1 MLKVC
6 LEMKLL
12 KNGFVGLL
20 LLASVLFIVVPTQT
34 QVIFGQ
40 GANTTNTTD
49 SETPAFDGQTPGFT
63 PKSEDGAAPPPP
75 PADATTVADL
85 PKETLV
91 KDPDSDALSIGNRTE
106 ILEVLPANST
116 KIIKFVDDDL
126 KNSTGVGLAP
136 TDVLQKL
143 TSNANDNKS
152 ILSLATPE
160 EVKEIESVVVNTTSA
175 PSEEDDEV
183 PVANA
188 TSEEEDQ
195 ATVGEEN
202 ANATS
207 TNDTDVTGGYTGNE
221 EDQATVGEEN
231 ANATSTNATDVTG
244 GETGNEEDQAT
255 AGEENDNAT
264 NATDNNGDEQGSTG
278 DKEEQADTGEEQ
290 TNITNATS
298 ATEPNVT
305 SAVTADEQGSTGD
318 KEEQSQSGDEQGS
331 TGDKEEQADTGEEQQ
346 TQTGE
351 EPPLPPIKNAT
362 NATAAQALGMLNAS
376 NITGV
381 PDKAGSEDD
390 DTGSNDESEDEYS
403 TRRAGS

>member
-12 KNGFVGLL
+12 KYGFVGLL
-20 LLASVLFIVVPTQT
+20 LLASALFIVVPTQS

-75 PADATTVADL
+75 PADATTVAEL

-136 TDVLQKL
+136 TDVLEKL

-195 ATVGEEN
+195 A
-202 ANATS
+202 AA
-207 TNDTDVTGGYTGNE
+207 
-221 EDQATVGEEN
+221 GEEN

-244 GETGNEEDQAT
+244 GKTGNEEDQAA
-255 AGEENDNAT
+255 AGEENANAT
-264 NATDNNGDEQGSTG
+264 NATDVTGDEKGSTG
-278 DKEEQADTGEEQ
+278 DQEEQADTGEEQ
-290 TNITNATS
+290 TNMTNATS

-305 SAVTADEQGSTGD
+305 SAIT
-318 KEEQSQSGDEQGS
+318 GDEQGS
-331 TGDKEEQADTGEEQQ
+331 TGDQDEQADTGEEQQ
-346 TQTGE
+346 AQTGE
-351 EPPLPPIKNAT
+351 EPPLPPITNAT
-362 NATAAQALGMLNAS
+362 NATAAQAPGMLNAS
-376 NITGV
+376 NITGS
-381 PDKAGSEDD
+381 PDEAGSEDD
-390 DTGSNDESEDEYS
+390 DSGANDGSGDE
-403 TRRAGS
+403 

>member
-1 MLKVC
+1 MLNVC

-12 KNGFVGLL
+12 KYGFVGLL
-20 LLASVLFIVVPTQT
+20 LLASALFIVVPTQS

-75 PADATTVADL
+75 PADATTVAEL

-116 KIIKFVDDDL
+116 KIIKFVDEDL

-136 TDVLQKL
+136 TDVLEKL

-160 EVKEIESVVVNTTSA
+160 EVKQIESVVVNTTSA

-188 TSEEEDQ
+188 TSEE
-195 ATVGEEN
+195 
-202 ANATS
+202 
-207 TNDTDVTGGYTGNE
+207 
-221 EDQATVGEEN
+221 N
-231 ANATSTNATDVTG
+231 ANATSTNATD
-244 GETGNEEDQAT
+244 AT
-255 AGEENDNAT
+255 
-264 NATDNNGDEQGSTG
+264 GDEQGSTG
-278 DKEEQADTGEEQ
+278 DQEEQSQSGEEQ

-305 SAVTADEQGSTGD
+305 SAITGDEQESTGD
-318 KEEQSQSGDEQGS
+318 Q
-331 TGDKEEQADTGEEQQ
+331 EEQADTGDEQQ
-346 TQTGE
+346 AQTGE
-351 EPPLPPIKNAT
+351 EPPLPPITNAT
-362 NATAAQALGMLNAS
+362 NVTAAQAPGMLNAS
-376 NITGV
+376 NITGI
-381 PDKAGSEDD
+381 PDEAGSEDD
-390 DTGSNDESEDEYS
+390 DSGATDGSGDE
-403 TRRAGS
+403 

>member
-12 KNGFVGLL
+12 KYGFVGLL
-20 LLASVLFIVVPTQT
+20 LLASALFIVVSTPS

-75 PADATTVADL
+75 PADATTVAEL

-136 TDVLQKL
+136 TDVLEKL

-160 EVKEIESVVVNTTSA
+160 EVKQIESVVVNTTSA

-188 TSEEEDQ
+188 TSEE
-195 ATVGEEN
+195 
-202 ANATS
+202 
-207 TNDTDVTGGYTGNE
+207 
-221 EDQATVGEEN
+221 N

-244 GETGNEEDQAT
+244 GATGNEEDQSA
-255 AGEENDNAT
+255 AAEENANAT
-264 NATDNNGDEQGSTG
+264 NATDATGNEQGSTG
-278 DKEEQADTGEEQ
+278 DQGQQSQSGDKQQADTGEEQ

-298 ATEPNVT
+298 AIEPNVT
-305 SAVTADEQGSTGD
+305 SAIT
-318 KEEQSQSGDEQGS
+318 GDEQGS
-331 TGDKEEQADTGEEQQ
+331 TGDQEEQADTGEEQQ
-346 TQTGE
+346 AQTGE
-351 EPPLPPIKNAT
+351 EPPLPPITNAT
-362 NATAAQALGMLNAS
+362 NATAAQAPGMLNAS
-376 NITGV
+376 NITGSA
-381 PDKAGSEDD
+381 DEAGSEDD
-390 DTGSNDESEDEYS
+390 DSGANDGSGDE
-403 TRRAGS
+403 

>member
-12 KNGFVGLL
+12 KYGFVGLL

-195 ATVGEEN
+195 AV
-202 ANATS
+202 A
-207 TNDTDVTGGYTGNE
+207 
-221 EDQATVGEEN
+221 GEEN

-244 GETGNEEDQAT
+244 GETGNEEDQAV
-255 AGEENDNAT
+255 AEEENANATST

-305 SAVTADEQGSTGD
+305 SAVTGDEQGSTGDKEEQSQSGDEQGSTGD

-351 EPPLPPIKNAT
+351 EPPLPPITNAT

-381 PDKAGSEDD
+381 PDKTGSEDD
-390 DTGSNDESEDEYS
+390 DTGSNDESEDE
-403 TRRAGS
+403 

>member
-12 KNGFVGLL
+12 KYGFVSLL
-20 LLASVLFIVVPTQT
+20 LLASALFIVVPTQS

-136 TDVLQKL
+136 TDVLEKL

-160 EVKEIESVVVNTTSA
+160 QVKEIESVVVNTTSA

-183 PVANA
+183 PVSNA

-195 ATVGEEN
+195 AAAE
-202 ANATS
+202 
-207 TNDTDVTGGYTGNE
+207 
-221 EDQATVGEEN
+221 EEN

-244 GETGNEEDQAT
+244 A
-255 AGEENDNAT
+255 
-264 NATDNNGDEQGSTG
+264 EQ
-278 DKEEQADTGEEQ
+278 KLTGEEEI
-290 TNITNATS
+290 NMTNATS
-298 ATEPNVT
+298 G
-305 SAVTADEQGSTGD
+305 EQPAQTR
-318 KEEQSQSGDEQGS
+318 EEQKQAEGE
-331 TGDKEEQADTGEEQQ
+331 EEQAMTAEELK
-346 TQTGE
+346 QTGE
-351 EPPLPPIKNAT
+351 EETTTSPA
-362 NATAAQALGMLNAS
+362 NATAAETPSESLNTTNVTSMLNSTDSADE
-376 NITGV
+376 NNN
-381 PDKAGSEDD
+381 PEDN
-390 DTGSNDESEDEYS
+390 G
-403 TRRAGS
+403 

>member
-12 KNGFVGLL
+12 KYGFVGLL
-20 LLASVLFIVVPTQT
+20 LLASALFIVVPTQS

-49 SETPAFDGQTPGFT
+49 SETPEFDGQAPGFT

-75 PADATTVADL
+75 PADATKVADL

-106 ILEVLPANST
+106 ILEVLPANSS
-116 KIIKFVDDDL
+116 KIIKFVDEDL

-136 TDVLQKL
+136 TDVLEKL

-188 TSEEEDQ
+188 TSEEDQ
-195 ATVGEEN
+195 AAAEEEN

-207 TNDTDVTGGYTGNE
+207 ANATDVTGGQTGNE
-221 EDQATVGEEN
+221 EDQAAAEEEN
-231 ANATSTNATDVTG
+231 ANATSANATDVTG
-244 GETGNEEDQAT
+244 GQTGNEEDQA
-255 AGEENDNAT
+255 AAEEENANAT
-264 NATDNNGDEQGSTG
+264 NTTNNNGDEQESTG
-278 DKEEQADTGEEQ
+278 DQEEQQADTGEEQ
-290 TNITNATS
+290 TNITNATT

-305 SAVTADEQGSTGD
+305 SAVTGDEQESTGD
-318 KEEQSQSGDEQGS
+318 QDEQKSQSGDEQES
-331 TGDKEEQADTGEEQQ
+331 TGDQEEQQADTGEEKQA
-346 TQTGE
+346 QTGE
-351 EPPLPPIKNAT
+351 EPPLSRITNAT
-362 NATAAQALGMLNAS
+362 NATAAGMLNAS
-376 NITGV
+376 NITGN
-381 PDKAGSEDD
+381 PDEDGSEDD
-390 DTGSNDESEDEYS
+390 DTGSNDESGDE
-403 TRRAGS
+403 

>member
-12 KNGFVGLL
+12 KYGFVSLL
-20 LLASVLFIVVPTQT
+20 LLASALFIVVPTQS

-49 SETPAFDGQTPGFT
+49 SEIPAFDGQTPGFT

-116 KIIKFVDDDL
+116 KIIKFVDEDL

-136 TDVLQKL
+136 IDVLKKL

-160 EVKEIESVVVNTTSA
+160 QVKEIESVVVNTTSA

-195 ATVGEEN
+195 AAAE
-202 ANATS
+202 
-207 TNDTDVTGGYTGNE
+207 
-221 EDQATVGEEN
+221 EEN

-244 GETGNEEDQAT
+244 AEQKQT
-255 AGEENDNAT
+255 GEEETNMT
-264 NATDNNGDEQGSTG
+264 NATSGEQPAQTREEQKQAEGE
-278 DKEEQADTGEEQ
+278 EEQAMTGEEQ
-290 TNITNATS
+290 
-298 ATEPNVT
+298 
-305 SAVTADEQGSTGD
+305 
-318 KEEQSQSGDEQGS
+318 K
-331 TGDKEEQADTGEEQQ
+331 
-346 TQTGE
+346 QTGE
-351 EPPLPPIKNAT
+351 EETNTSPA
-362 NATAAQALGMLNAS
+362 NATAAETPSESLNTTNVTSMLNSTDSADE
-376 NITGV
+376 NNN
-381 PDKAGSEDD
+381 PEDKG
-390 DTGSNDESEDEYS
+390 
-403 TRRAGS
+403 

>member
-1 MLKVC
+1 MLNEC

-12 KNGFVGLL
+12 KYGFVGLL
-20 LLASVLFIVVPTQT
+20 LLASALFIVVPTQS

-75 PADATTVADL
+75 PADATTVAEL

-106 ILEVLPANST
+106 ILELLPANST

-136 TDVLQKL
+136 TDVLEKL

-160 EVKEIESVVVNTTSA
+160 EVKQIESVVVNTTTA

-183 PVANA
+183 PLANA
-188 TSEEEDQ
+188 TS
-195 ATVGEEN
+195 EEN

-207 TNDTDVTGGYTGNE
+207 M
-221 EDQATVGEEN
+221 
-231 ANATSTNATDVTG
+231 NATDVTG
-244 GETGNEEDQAT
+244 GATGNEEDQSA
-255 AGEENDNAT
+255 AAEENANAT
-264 NATDNNGDEQGSTG
+264 NATDATGNEQGSTG
-278 DKEEQADTGEEQ
+278 DQGQQSQSGDKQQADTGEEQ

-298 ATEPNVT
+298 AIEPNVT
-305 SAVTADEQGSTGD
+305 SAITGDEQGSTGD
-318 KEEQSQSGDEQGS
+318 QEEQQSQSGDEQGS
-331 TGDKEEQADTGEEQQ
+331 TGDQEEQADTGEEQQ
-346 TQTGE
+346 AQTGE
-351 EPPLPPIKNAT
+351 EPPLPPITNAT
-362 NATAAQALGMLNAS
+362 NATAAQAAGMLNAS
-376 NITGV
+376 NITGSA
-381 PDKAGSEDD
+381 DEAGSEDD
-390 DTGSNDESEDEYS
+390 DSGANDGSGDE
-403 TRRAGS
+403 

>member
-12 KNGFVGLL
+12 KYGFVGLL
-20 LLASVLFIVVPTQT
+20 LLASALFIVVPTQS

-136 TDVLQKL
+136 TDVLEKL

-195 ATVGEEN
+195 AAAE
-202 ANATS
+202 
-207 TNDTDVTGGYTGNE
+207 
-221 EDQATVGEEN
+221 EEN

-244 GETGNEEDQAT
+244 GEQK
-255 AGEENDNAT
+255 
-264 NATDNNGDEQGSTG
+264 Q
-278 DKEEQADTGEEQ
+278 TGEEE
-290 TNITNATS
+290 TNMTNATS
-298 ATEPNVT
+298 G
-305 SAVTADEQGSTGD
+305 EQPAQTREEQKQAEGE
-318 KEEQSQSGDEQGS
+318 EEQSNDRRR
-331 TGDKEEQADTGEEQQ
+331 TK
-346 TQTGE
+346 
-351 EPPLPPIKNAT
+351 T
-362 NATAAQALGMLNAS
+362 N
-376 NITGV
+376 
-381 PDKAGSEDD
+381 
-390 DTGSNDESEDEYS
+390 
-403 TRRAGS
+403 RRGRD

>member
-12 KNGFVGLL
+12 KYGFVSLL
-20 LLASVLFIVVPTQT
+20 LLASALFIVVPTQS

-49 SETPAFDGQTPGFT
+49 SETPEFDGQAPGFT

-75 PADATTVADL
+75 PADATKVADL

-106 ILEVLPANST
+106 ILEVLPANSS
-116 KIIKFVDDDL
+116 KIIKFVDEDL

-136 TDVLQKL
+136 TDVLEKL

-183 PVANA
+183 PVSNA

-195 ATVGEEN
+195 AAAE
-202 ANATS
+202 
-207 TNDTDVTGGYTGNE
+207 
-221 EDQATVGEEN
+221 EEN

-244 GETGNEEDQAT
+244 AEQKQT
-255 AGEENDNAT
+255 GEEEINMT
-264 NATDNNGDEQGSTG
+264 NATSGEQPAQTREEQKQAEGE
-278 DKEEQADTGEEQ
+278 EEQAMTGEEQ
-290 TNITNATS
+290 
-298 ATEPNVT
+298 
-305 SAVTADEQGSTGD
+305 
-318 KEEQSQSGDEQGS
+318 K
-331 TGDKEEQADTGEEQQ
+331 
-346 TQTGE
+346 QTGE
-351 EPPLPPIKNAT
+351 EETNTSPA
-362 NATAAQALGMLNAS
+362 NATAAETPSESLNTTNVTSMLNSTDSADE
-376 NITGV
+376 NNN
-381 PDKAGSEDD
+381 PEDN
-390 DTGSNDESEDEYS
+390 G
-403 TRRAGS
+403 

>member
-12 KNGFVGLL
+12 KYGFVGLL
-20 LLASVLFIVVPTQT
+20 LLASALFIVVPTQS

-49 SETPAFDGQTPGFT
+49 SETPAFDGQTPGFI

-75 PADATTVADL
+75 PADATTVAEL

-116 KIIKFVDDDL
+116 KIIKFVDEDL

-136 TDVLQKL
+136 TDVLEKL

-195 ATVGEEN
+195 AAAGEEN
-202 ANATS
+202 ANAT
-207 TNDTDVTGGYTGNE
+207 
-221 EDQATVGEEN
+221 
-231 ANATSTNATDVTG
+231 NATDVT
-244 GETGNEEDQAT
+244 
-255 AGEENDNAT
+255 
-264 NATDNNGDEQGSTG
+264 GDEQGSTG
-278 DKEEQADTGEEQ
+278 DQ
-290 TNITNATS
+290 
-298 ATEPNVT
+298 
-305 SAVTADEQGSTGD
+305 DEQ
-318 KEEQSQSGDEQGS
+318 QSQSG
-331 TGDKEEQADTGEEQQ
+331 EEQQ
-346 TQTGE
+346 AQTGE
-351 EPPLPPIKNAT
+351 EPPLPLITNAT
-362 NATAAQALGMLNAS
+362 NATAAQAAGMLNAS
-376 NITGV
+376 NITGI
-381 PDKAGSEDD
+381 PDEAGSEDD
-390 DTGSNDESEDEYS
+390 NSGANDGSGDE
-403 TRRAGS
+403 

>member
-12 KNGFVGLL
+12 KYGFVGLL

-136 TDVLQKL
+136 TDVLEKL

-188 TSEEEDQ
+188 TSEDEDQ
-195 ATVGEEN
+195 AAAE
-202 ANATS
+202 
-207 TNDTDVTGGYTGNE
+207 
-221 EDQATVGEEN
+221 EEN

-244 GETGNEEDQAT
+244 GATGNEEDQA
-255 AGEENDNAT
+255 AAEEENANAT

-278 DKEEQADTGEEQ
+278 NKEEQADTEEEQ

-305 SAVTADEQGSTGD
+305 SAVT
-318 KEEQSQSGDEQGS
+318 GDEQGS
-331 TGDKEEQADTGEEQQ
+331 TGNKEEQADTEEEQQ
-346 TQTGE
+346 AQTGD
-351 EPPLPPIKNAT
+351 EPPLPPITNAT
-362 NATAAQALGMLNAS
+362 NVTAAQAQGILNAF
-376 NITGV
+376 NITGI
-381 PDKAGSEDD
+381 PDKAGAEDD
-390 DTGSNDESEDEYS
+390 DTGSNDESGDE
-403 TRRAGS
+403 

>member
-12 KNGFVGLL
+12 KYGFVSLL
-20 LLASVLFIVVPTQT
+20 LLASALFIVVPTQS

-136 TDVLQKL
+136 TDVLEKL

-160 EVKEIESVVVNTTSA
+160 QVKEIESVVVNTTSA

-183 PVANA
+183 PVSNS

-195 ATVGEEN
+195 AAAE
-202 ANATS
+202 
-207 TNDTDVTGGYTGNE
+207 
-221 EDQATVGEEN
+221 EEN

-244 GETGNEEDQAT
+244 AELKQ
-255 AGEENDNAT
+255 
-264 NATDNNGDEQGSTG
+264 
-278 DKEEQADTGEEQ
+278 TGEEE
-290 TNITNATS
+290 TNMTNATS
-298 ATEPNVT
+298 G
-305 SAVTADEQGSTGD
+305 EQPAQTR
-318 KEEQSQSGDEQGS
+318 EEQKQAEGE
-331 TGDKEEQADTGEEQQ
+331 EEQAMTGEELK
-346 TQTGE
+346 QTGE
-351 EPPLPPIKNAT
+351 EETNTSPA
-362 NATAAQALGMLNAS
+362 NATAAETPSESLNTTNVTSMLNSTDSADE
-376 NITGV
+376 NNN
-381 PDKAGSEDD
+381 PEDN
-390 DTGSNDESEDEYS
+390 G
-403 TRRAGS
+403 

>member
-12 KNGFVGLL
+12 KYGFVSLL
-20 LLASVLFIVVPTQT
+20 LLASALFIVVPTQS

-106 ILEVLPANST
+106 ILEVLPANSS
-116 KIIKFVDDDL
+116 KIIKFVDEDL

-136 TDVLQKL
+136 TDVLEKL

-183 PVANA
+183 PRRWQDARGARTAGNA
-188 TSEEEDQ
+188 RSSGRCLQEEEK
-195 ATVGEEN
+195 EEV
-202 ANATS
+202 ARRAQ
-207 TNDTDVTGGYTGNE
+207 DPPYTGRL
-221 EDQATVGEEN
+221 Q
-231 ANATSTNATDVTG
+231 
-244 GETGNEEDQAT
+244 
-255 AGEENDNAT
+255 
-264 NATDNNGDEQGSTG
+264 
-278 DKEEQADTGEEQ
+278 
-290 TNITNATS
+290 
-298 ATEPNVT
+298 
-305 SAVTADEQGSTGD
+305 
-318 KEEQSQSGDEQGS
+318 
-331 TGDKEEQADTGEEQQ
+331 
-346 TQTGE
+346 E
-351 EPPLPPIKNAT
+351 EPDLSGCRGRFAV
-362 NATAAQALGMLNAS
+362 AA
-376 NITGV
+376 
-381 PDKAGSEDD
+381 
-390 DTGSNDESEDEYS
+390 
-403 TRRAGS
+403 

>member
-12 KNGFVGLL
+12 KYGFVGLL
-20 LLASVLFIVVPTQT
+20 LLASALFIVVPTQS

-49 SETPAFDGQTPGFT
+49 SETPEFDGQTPSFT

-75 PADATTVADL
+75 PADATTVAEL

-106 ILEVLPANST
+106 ILEVLPANSS

-136 TDVLQKL
+136 TDVLEKL

-188 TSEEEDQ
+188 TSEDEDQ
-195 ATVGEEN
+195 AAAEEEN
-202 ANATS
+202 AT
-207 TNDTDVTGGYTGNE
+207 
-221 EDQATVGEEN
+221 
-231 ANATSTNATDVTG
+231 ATSTNATDVTG
-244 GETGNEEDQAT
+244 GETGNEEDQA
-255 AGEENDNAT
+255 AAEENANAS
-264 NATDNNGDEQGSTG
+264 NATDVTGDEQGSTG
-278 DKEEQADTGEEQ
+278 DQEEQQADT
-290 TNITNATS
+290 
-298 ATEPNVT
+298 
-305 SAVTADEQGSTGD
+305 
-318 KEEQSQSGDEQGS
+318 
-331 TGDKEEQADTGEEQQ
+331 
-346 TQTGE
+346 
-351 EPPLPPIKNAT
+351 
-362 NATAAQALGMLNAS
+362 
-376 NITGV
+376 
-381 PDKAGSEDD
+381 
-390 DTGSNDESEDEYS
+390 
-403 TRRAGS
+403 R

>member
-12 KNGFVGLL
+12 KYGFVSLL
-20 LLASVLFIVVPTQT
+20 LLASALFIVVPTQS

-136 TDVLQKL
+136 TDVLEKL

-160 EVKEIESVVVNTTSA
+160 QVKEIESVVVNTTSA

-183 PVANA
+183 PVSNA

-195 ATVGEEN
+195 AAAEEEN
-202 ANATS
+202 
-207 TNDTDVTGGYTGNE
+207 V
-221 EDQATVGEEN
+221 
-231 ANATSTNATDVTG
+231 NATSTNATDVTG
-244 GETGNEEDQAT
+244 A
-255 AGEENDNAT
+255 
-264 NATDNNGDEQGSTG
+264 EQ
-278 DKEEQADTGEEQ
+278 KQTGEEEI
-290 TNITNATS
+290 NMTNATS
-298 ATEPNVT
+298 G
-305 SAVTADEQGSTGD
+305 EQPAQTR
-318 KEEQSQSGDEQGS
+318 EEQKQAEGE
-331 TGDKEEQADTGEEQQ
+331 EEQAMTGEELK
-346 TQTGE
+346 QTGE
-351 EPPLPPIKNAT
+351 EETTTSPA
-362 NATAAQALGMLNAS
+362 NATAAETPSESLNTTNVTSMLNSTDLADENS
-376 NITGV
+376 N
-381 PDKAGSEDD
+381 PEDN
-390 DTGSNDESEDEYS
+390 G
-403 TRRAGS
+403 

>member
-12 KNGFVGLL
+12 KYGFVGLL
-20 LLASVLFIVVPTQT
+20 LLASALFIVVPTQS

-75 PADATTVADL
+75 PADATTVAEL

-91 KDPDSDALSIGNRTE
+91 KDLDSDALSIGNRTE

-136 TDVLQKL
+136 TDMLEKL

-195 ATVGEEN
+195 AAAGEEN
-202 ANATS
+202 ANAT
-207 TNDTDVTGGYTGNE
+207 
-221 EDQATVGEEN
+221 
-231 ANATSTNATDVTG
+231 NATDVT
-244 GETGNEEDQAT
+244 
-255 AGEENDNAT
+255 
-264 NATDNNGDEQGSTG
+264 GDEQGSTG
-278 DKEEQADTGEEQ
+278 DQEEQADTGEEQ
-290 TNITNATS
+290 TNMTNATS

-305 SAVTADEQGSTGD
+305 SAITGDEQGSTGD
-318 KEEQSQSGDEQGS
+318 QDEQQSQSGDEQGS
-331 TGDKEEQADTGEEQQ
+331 TGDQEEQADTGEEQQ
-346 TQTGE
+346 AQTGE
-351 EPPLPPIKNAT
+351 EPPLPPITNAT
-362 NATAAQALGMLNAS
+362 NATAAQAPGMLNAS
-376 NITGV
+376 NITGSS
-381 PDKAGSEDD
+381 DEAGSEDD
-390 DTGSNDESEDEYS
+390 DSGANDGSGDE
-403 TRRAGS
+403 

>member
-12 KNGFVGLL
+12 KYGFVGLL
-20 LLASVLFIVVPTQT
+20 LLASALFIVVPTQS

-75 PADATTVADL
+75 PADATTVAEL

-136 TDVLQKL
+136 TDVLEKL

-195 ATVGEEN
+195 AAAGEEN
-202 ANATS
+202 ANAT
-207 TNDTDVTGGYTGNE
+207 
-221 EDQATVGEEN
+221 
-231 ANATSTNATDVTG
+231 NATDVT
-244 GETGNEEDQAT
+244 
-255 AGEENDNAT
+255 
-264 NATDNNGDEQGSTG
+264 GDEQGSTG
-278 DKEEQADTGEEQ
+278 DQEEQADTGEEQ
-290 TNITNATS
+290 TNMTNATS

-305 SAVTADEQGSTGD
+305 SAITGDEQGSTGD
-318 KEEQSQSGDEQGS
+318 QEEQQSQSGDEQGS
-331 TGDKEEQADTGEEQQ
+331 TGDQEEQADTGEEQQ
-346 TQTGE
+346 AQTGE
-351 EPPLPPIKNAT
+351 EPPLPPITNAT
-362 NATAAQALGMLNAS
+362 NATAAQAPGMLNAS
-376 NITGV
+376 NITGSS
-381 PDKAGSEDD
+381 DEAGSEDD
-390 DTGSNDESEDEYS
+390 DSGANDGSGDE
-403 TRRAGS
+403 

>member
-6 LEMKLL
+6 LEMRLL
-12 KNGFVGLL
+12 KYGFVSLL
-20 LLASVLFIVVPTQT
+20 LLASALFIVVPTQS

-136 TDVLQKL
+136 TDVLEKL

-160 EVKEIESVVVNTTSA
+160 QVKEIESVVVNTTSA

-183 PVANA
+183 PVSNA

-195 ATVGEEN
+195 AAAE
-202 ANATS
+202 
-207 TNDTDVTGGYTGNE
+207 
-221 EDQATVGEEN
+221 EEN

-244 GETGNEEDQAT
+244 A
-255 AGEENDNAT
+255 
-264 NATDNNGDEQGSTG
+264 EQ
-278 DKEEQADTGEEQ
+278 KLTGEEEI
-290 TNITNATS
+290 NMTNATS
-298 ATEPNVT
+298 G
-305 SAVTADEQGSTGD
+305 EQPAQTR
-318 KEEQSQSGDEQGS
+318 EEQKQAEGE
-331 TGDKEEQADTGEEQQ
+331 EEQAMTAEELK
-346 TQTGE
+346 QTGE
-351 EPPLPPIKNAT
+351 EETTTSPA
-362 NATAAQALGMLNAS
+362 NATAAETPSESLNTTNVTSMLNSTDSADE
-376 NITGV
+376 NNN
-381 PDKAGSEDD
+381 PEDKG
-390 DTGSNDESEDEYS
+390 
-403 TRRAGS
+403 

>member
-12 KNGFVGLL
+12 KYGFVGLL
-20 LLASVLFIVVPTQT
+20 LLASALFIVVPTQS

-116 KIIKFVDDDL
+116 KIIKFVDEDL

-136 TDVLQKL
+136 TDVLEKL

-195 ATVGEEN
+195 AAAE
-202 ANATS
+202 
-207 TNDTDVTGGYTGNE
+207 
-221 EDQATVGEEN
+221 EEN

-244 GETGNEEDQAT
+244 GEQK
-255 AGEENDNAT
+255 
-264 NATDNNGDEQGSTG
+264 Q
-278 DKEEQADTGEEQ
+278 TGEEE
-290 TNITNATS
+290 TNMTNATS
-298 ATEPNVT
+298 G
-305 SAVTADEQGSTGD
+305 EQPVRQ
-318 KEEQSQSGDEQGS
+318 E
-331 TGDKEEQADTGEEQQ
+331 
-346 TQTGE
+346 
-351 EPPLPPIKNAT
+351 KNK
-362 NATAAQALGMLNAS
+362 NKL
-376 NITGV
+376 
-381 PDKAGSEDD
+381 KAKK
-390 DTGSNDESEDEYS
+390 NKQ
-403 TRRAGS
+403 

>member
-12 KNGFVGLL
+12 KYGFVSLL
-20 LLASVLFIVVPTQT
+20 LLASALFIVVPTQS

-136 TDVLQKL
+136 TDVLEKL

-160 EVKEIESVVVNTTSA
+160 QVKEIESVVVNTTSA

-183 PVANA
+183 PVSNA

-195 ATVGEEN
+195 AAAE
-202 ANATS
+202 
-207 TNDTDVTGGYTGNE
+207 
-221 EDQATVGEEN
+221 EEN

-244 GETGNEEDQAT
+244 AEQKLT
-255 AGEENDNAT
+255 GEEEINMT
-264 NATDNNGDEQGSTG
+264 NATSGEQPAQTREEQKQAEGE
-278 DKEEQADTGEEQ
+278 EEQAMTGEEQ
-290 TNITNATS
+290 
-298 ATEPNVT
+298 
-305 SAVTADEQGSTGD
+305 
-318 KEEQSQSGDEQGS
+318 K
-331 TGDKEEQADTGEEQQ
+331 
-346 TQTGE
+346 QTGE
-351 EPPLPPIKNAT
+351 EETNTSPA
-362 NATAAQALGMLNAS
+362 NATAAETPSESLNTTNVTSMLNSTDSADE
-376 NITGV
+376 NNN
-381 PDKAGSEDD
+381 PEDN
-390 DTGSNDESEDEYS
+390 G
-403 TRRAGS
+403 

>member
-6 LEMKLL
+6 LEMKVL
-12 KNGFVGLL
+12 KYGFVGLL
-20 LLASVLFIVVPTQT
+20 LLASALFIVVPTQS

-75 PADATTVADL
+75 PADATTVAEL

-106 ILEVLPANST
+106 ILELLPANST

-136 TDVLQKL
+136 TDVLEKL

-195 ATVGEEN
+195 SA
-202 ANATS
+202 A
-207 TNDTDVTGGYTGNE
+207 
-221 EDQATVGEEN
+221 GEEN

-244 GETGNEEDQAT
+244 
-255 AGEENDNAT
+255 
-264 NATDNNGDEQGSTG
+264 DEQGSTG
-278 DKEEQADTGEEQ
+278 DQEEQQSQSGDEQQADTGEEQ

-305 SAVTADEQGSTGD
+305 SAIT
-318 KEEQSQSGDEQGS
+318 GDEQGS
-331 TGDKEEQADTGEEQQ
+331 TGDQEEQAGTAEEQQ
-346 TQTGE
+346 AQTGE
-351 EPPLPPIKNAT
+351 EPPLPPITNAT
-362 NATAAQALGMLNAS
+362 NATAAQAAGMLNAS
-376 NITGV
+376 NITGI
-381 PDKAGSEDD
+381 PDEAGSEDD
-390 DTGSNDESEDEYS
+390 NSGASDESGDE
-403 TRRAGS
+403 

>member
-12 KNGFVGLL
+12 KYGFVSLL
-20 LLASVLFIVVPTQT
+20 LLASALFIVVPTQS

-106 ILEVLPANST
+106 ILEVLPANSS

-136 TDVLQKL
+136 TDVLEKL

-160 EVKEIESVVVNTTSA
+160 QVKEIESVVVNTTSA

-183 PVANA
+183 PVSNA

-195 ATVGEEN
+195 AAAE
-202 ANATS
+202 
-207 TNDTDVTGGYTGNE
+207 
-221 EDQATVGEEN
+221 EEN

-244 GETGNEEDQAT
+244 AEQKQT
-255 AGEENDNAT
+255 GEEEINMT
-264 NATDNNGDEQGSTG
+264 NATSGEQPAQTREEQKQAEGE
-278 DKEEQADTGEEQ
+278 EEQAMTGEEQ
-290 TNITNATS
+290 
-298 ATEPNVT
+298 
-305 SAVTADEQGSTGD
+305 
-318 KEEQSQSGDEQGS
+318 K
-331 TGDKEEQADTGEEQQ
+331 
-346 TQTGE
+346 QTGE
-351 EPPLPPIKNAT
+351 EETNTSPA
-362 NATAAQALGMLNAS
+362 NATAAETPSESLNTTNVTSMLNSTDSADE
-376 NITGV
+376 NNN
-381 PDKAGSEDD
+381 PEDN
-390 DTGSNDESEDEYS
+390 G
-403 TRRAGS
+403 

>member
-12 KNGFVGLL
+12 KYGFVGLL
-20 LLASVLFIVVPTQT
+20 LLASALFIVVPTQS

-106 ILEVLPANST
+106 ILEVLPANSS
-116 KIIKFVDDDL
+116 KIIKFVDEDL

-136 TDVLQKL
+136 TDVLEKL

-188 TSEEEDQ
+188 TSEDEDQ
-195 ATVGEEN
+195 AAAE
-202 ANATS
+202 
-207 TNDTDVTGGYTGNE
+207 
-221 EDQATVGEEN
+221 EEN

-244 GETGNEEDQAT
+244 GETGNEEDQAV
-255 AGEENDNAT
+255 AGEENANATST
-264 NATDNNGDEQGSTG
+264 NATDVTG
-278 DKEEQADTGEEQ
+278 AELKQTGEEE
-290 TNITNATS
+290 TNMTNATS
-298 ATEPNVT
+298 G
-305 SAVTADEQGSTGD
+305 EQPAQTR
-318 KEEQSQSGDEQGS
+318 EEQKQAEGE
-331 TGDKEEQADTGEEQQ
+331 EEQAMTAEELK
-346 TQTGE
+346 QTGE
-351 EPPLPPIKNAT
+351 EETTTRSA
-362 NATAAQALGMLNAS
+362 NATAAETPSESLNTTNVTSMLNSTDSADE
-376 NITGV
+376 NNN
-381 PDKAGSEDD
+381 PEDKG
-390 DTGSNDESEDEYS
+390 
-403 TRRAGS
+403 

>member
-106 ILEVLPANST
+106 ILEVLPANSS
-116 KIIKFVDDDL
+116 KIIKFVDEDL

-136 TDVLQKL
+136 TDVLEKL

-195 ATVGEEN
+195 AT
-202 ANATS
+202 A
-207 TNDTDVTGGYTGNE
+207 
-221 EDQATVGEEN
+221 GEEN

-390 DTGSNDESEDEYS
+390 DTGSNDESEDE
-403 TRRAGS
+403 

>member
-136 TDVLQKL
+136 TDVLEKL

-183 PVANA
+183 PVSNA

-195 ATVGEEN
+195 AAAE
-202 ANATS
+202 
-207 TNDTDVTGGYTGNE
+207 
-221 EDQATVGEEN
+221 EEN

-244 GETGNEEDQAT
+244 GETGNEEDQTT

-305 SAVTADEQGSTGD
+305 SAVTGDEQGSTGDKEEQSQSGDEQGSTGD

-381 PDKAGSEDD
+381 PDKTGSEDD
-390 DTGSNDESEDEYS
+390 DTGSNDESEDE
-403 TRRAGS
+403 

>member
-12 KNGFVGLL
+12 KYGFVGLL
-20 LLASVLFIVVPTQT
+20 LLASALFIVVPTQS

-106 ILEVLPANST
+106 ILEGLPANST

-136 TDVLQKL
+136 TDVLQKM

-160 EVKEIESVVVNTTSA
+160 QVKEIESVVVNTTSA

-195 ATVGEEN
+195 AAAE
-202 ANATS
+202 
-207 TNDTDVTGGYTGNE
+207 
-221 EDQATVGEEN
+221 EEN

-244 GETGNEEDQAT
+244 GATGNEEDQA
-255 AGEENDNAT
+255 AAEEENANAT

-278 DKEEQADTGEEQ
+278 NKEEQADTEEEQ

-305 SAVTADEQGSTGD
+305 SAVT
-318 KEEQSQSGDEQGS
+318 GDEQGS
-331 TGDKEEQADTGEEQQ
+331 TGNKEEQADTEEEQQ
-346 TQTGE
+346 AQTGD
-351 EPPLPPIKNAT
+351 EPPLPPITNAT
-362 NATAAQALGMLNAS
+362 NVTAAQAQGILNAF
-376 NITGV
+376 NITGI
-381 PDKAGSEDD
+381 PDKAGAEDD
-390 DTGSNDESEDEYS
+390 DTGSNDESGDE
-403 TRRAGS
+403 

>member
-12 KNGFVGLL
+12 KYGFVSLL
-20 LLASVLFIVVPTQT
+20 LLASALFIVVPTQS

-136 TDVLQKL
+136 TDVLEKL

-160 EVKEIESVVVNTTSA
+160 QVKEIESVVVNTTSA

-183 PVANA
+183 PVSNA

-195 ATVGEEN
+195 AAAE
-202 ANATS
+202 
-207 TNDTDVTGGYTGNE
+207 
-221 EDQATVGEEN
+221 EEN

-244 GETGNEEDQAT
+244 AEQKLT
-255 AGEENDNAT
+255 GEEEINMT
-264 NATDNNGDEQGSTG
+264 NATSGEQPAQTREEQKQAEGE
-278 DKEEQADTGEEQ
+278 EEQAMTGEEQ
-290 TNITNATS
+290 
-298 ATEPNVT
+298 
-305 SAVTADEQGSTGD
+305 
-318 KEEQSQSGDEQGS
+318 KL
-331 TGDKEEQADTGEEQQ
+331 TGEEE
-346 TQTGE
+346 TNTS
-351 EPPLPPIKNAT
+351 PA
-362 NATAAQALGMLNAS
+362 NATAAETPSESLNTTNVTSMLNSTDSADENS
-376 NITGV
+376 N
-381 PDKAGSEDD
+381 PEDN
-390 DTGSNDESEDEYS
+390 G
-403 TRRAGS
+403 

>member
-6 LEMKLL
+6 LEMKVL
-12 KNGFVGLL
+12 KYGFVGLL
-20 LLASVLFIVVPTQT
+20 LLASALFIVVPTQS

-49 SETPAFDGQTPGFT
+49 SETPTFDGQTPGFI

-75 PADATTVADL
+75 PADATTVAEL

-136 TDVLQKL
+136 TDVLEKL

-160 EVKEIESVVVNTTSA
+160 QVKEIESVVVNTTSA

-183 PVANA
+183 PVSNA

-195 ATVGEEN
+195 AAAE
-202 ANATS
+202 
-207 TNDTDVTGGYTGNE
+207 
-221 EDQATVGEEN
+221 EEN

-244 GETGNEEDQAT
+244 AELKQ
-255 AGEENDNAT
+255 
-264 NATDNNGDEQGSTG
+264 
-278 DKEEQADTGEEQ
+278 TGEEE
-290 TNITNATS
+290 TNMTNATS
-298 ATEPNVT
+298 G
-305 SAVTADEQGSTGD
+305 EQPAQTR
-318 KEEQSQSGDEQGS
+318 EEQKQAEGE
-331 TGDKEEQADTGEEQQ
+331 EEQAMTGEELK
-346 TQTGE
+346 QTGE
-351 EPPLPPIKNAT
+351 EETNTSPA
-362 NATAAQALGMLNAS
+362 NATAAETPSESLNTTNVTSMLNSTDSADENS
-376 NITGV
+376 N
-381 PDKAGSEDD
+381 PEDN
-390 DTGSNDESEDEYS
+390 G
-403 TRRAGS
+403 

>member
-6 LEMKLL
+6 LEMRLL
-12 KNGFVGLL
+12 KYGLVSLL
-20 LLASVLFIVVPTQT
+20 LLASALFIVVPTQS

-136 TDVLQKL
+136 TDVLEKL

-160 EVKEIESVVVNTTSA
+160 QVKEIESVVVNTTSA

-183 PVANA
+183 PVSNA

-195 ATVGEEN
+195 AAAE
-202 ANATS
+202 
-207 TNDTDVTGGYTGNE
+207 
-221 EDQATVGEEN
+221 EEN

-244 GETGNEEDQAT
+244 A
-255 AGEENDNAT
+255 
-264 NATDNNGDEQGSTG
+264 EQ
-278 DKEEQADTGEEQ
+278 KQTGEEEI
-290 TNITNATS
+290 NMTNATS
-298 ATEPNVT
+298 G
-305 SAVTADEQGSTGD
+305 EQPAQTR
-318 KEEQSQSGDEQGS
+318 EEQKQAEGE
-331 TGDKEEQADTGEEQQ
+331 EEQAMTGEELK
-346 TQTGE
+346 QTGQE
-351 EPPLPPIKNAT
+351 EINTSPA
-362 NATAAQALGMLNAS
+362 NATAAETPSESLNTTNVTSMLNSTDLADENS
-376 NITGV
+376 N
-381 PDKAGSEDD
+381 PEDN
-390 DTGSNDESEDEYS
+390 G
-403 TRRAGS
+403 

>member
-12 KNGFVGLL
+12 KYGFVGLL
-20 LLASVLFIVVPTQT
+20 LLASALFIVVPTQS

-49 SETPAFDGQTPGFT
+49 SETPEFDGQTPSFT

-75 PADATTVADL
+75 PADATTVAEL

-106 ILEVLPANST
+106 ILEVLPANSS

-136 TDVLQKL
+136 TDVLEKL
-143 TSNANDNKS
+143 TSNADDNKS

-188 TSEEEDQ
+188 TSEDEDQ
-195 ATVGEEN
+195 A
-202 ANATS
+202 AA
-207 TNDTDVTGGYTGNE
+207 
-221 EDQATVGEEN
+221 EEN

-244 GETGNEEDQAT
+244 GETGNEEDQA
-255 AGEENDNAT
+255 AAEENANAT
-264 NATDNNGDEQGSTG
+264 NATDVTGDEQGSTG
-278 DKEEQADTGEEQ
+278 DQEEQQADTGEEQ
-290 TNITNATS
+290 TNITNATT

-305 SAVTADEQGSTGD
+305 SAVTGDEQESTGD
-318 KEEQSQSGDEQGS
+318 QEEQKSQSGDEQES
-331 TGDKEEQADTGEEQQ
+331 TGDQEEQQADTGEEKQA
-346 TQTGE
+346 QTGE
-351 EPPLPPIKNAT
+351 EPPFSPITNAT
-362 NATAAQALGMLNAS
+362 NATAAGMLNAS
-376 NITGV
+376 NNTGN
-381 PDKAGSEDD
+381 PDEDGSEDD
-390 DTGSNDESEDEYS
+390 DTGSNDESGDE
-403 TRRAGS
+403 

>member
-12 KNGFVGLL
+12 KYGFVGLL
-20 LLASVLFIVVPTQT
+20 LLASALFIVVPTQS

-75 PADATTVADL
+75 PADATTVAEL

-136 TDVLQKL
+136 TDVLEKL

-195 ATVGEEN
+195 A
-202 ANATS
+202 AA
-207 TNDTDVTGGYTGNE
+207 
-221 EDQATVGEEN
+221 GEEN

-244 GETGNEEDQAT
+244 GETGNEEDQAA
-255 AGEENDNAT
+255 AGEENANAT
-264 NATDNNGDEQGSTG
+264 NATDVTGDEKGSTG
-278 DKEEQADTGEEQ
+278 DQEEQ
-290 TNITNATS
+290 
-298 ATEPNVT
+298 
-305 SAVTADEQGSTGD
+305 
-318 KEEQSQSGDEQGS
+318 QSQSGDEKGS
-331 TGDKEEQADTGEEQQ
+331 TGDQEEQADTGEEQQ
-346 TQTGE
+346 AQTGE
-351 EPPLPPIKNAT
+351 EPPLPPITNAT
-362 NATAAQALGMLNAS
+362 NATAAQAPGMLNAS
-376 NITGV
+376 NITGS
-381 PDKAGSEDD
+381 PDEAGSEDD
-390 DTGSNDESEDEYS
+390 DSGASDESGDE
-403 TRRAGS
+403 

>member
-12 KNGFVGLL
+12 KYGFVSLL
-20 LLASVLFIVVPTQT
+20 LLASALFIVVPTQS

-106 ILEVLPANST
+106 ILEVLPANSS
-116 KIIKFVDDDL
+116 KIIKFVDEGL

-136 TDVLQKL
+136 TDVLEKL

-188 TSEEEDQ
+188 TSEDEDQ
-195 ATVGEEN
+195 AAAE
-202 ANATS
+202 
-207 TNDTDVTGGYTGNE
+207 
-221 EDQATVGEEN
+221 EEN

-244 GETGNEEDQAT
+244 GETGNEEVQAT
-255 AGEENDNAT
+255 VEENANAT
-264 NATDNNGDEQGSTG
+264 NATDATGDEQASTG
-278 DKEEQADTGEEQ
+278 DQEEQQAGTGEEQ
-290 TNITNATS
+290 TNITNATT

-305 SAVTADEQGSTGD
+305 SAVTGDEQGSTGNQ
-318 KEEQSQSGDEQGS
+318 EEQKSQSGDEQGS
-331 TGDKEEQADTGEEQQ
+331 TGNQEEQQADTEEEQQ
-346 TQTGE
+346 AQTGD
-351 EPPLPPIKNAT
+351 EPPLPPITNAT
-362 NATAAQALGMLNAS
+362 NVTAAQAQGILNAF
-376 NITGV
+376 NITGI
-381 PDKAGSEDD
+381 PDKAGAEDD
-390 DTGSNDESEDEYS
+390 DTGSNDESGDE
-403 TRRAGS
+403 